1 VTPPRPPDLRDLE
14 RDILAAAERA
24 RIDAQELADRLR
36 GDVQTAAERVRS
48 EAQAAGARVAGE
60 APRKAIH
67 LASIAIPLAI
77 LHLPMPA
84 VRRSLVVLAVAL
96 LVADLVKIHHPRWR
110 SVFTTFFGPLIRRHE
125 HTGITGST
133 YMVVSALLATYLFDR
148 PTAAGA
154 MVFLIVGDT
163 LAAMVGMAWGRTRFF
178 DKSFEGFLAGF
189 LSSWA
194 AAALLVPE
202 LPPGSVAVGALIG
215 AFVEVLP
222 IPVDDN
228 FRIPLLAGLVLQW
241 AR

>member
-1 VTPPRPPDLRDLE
+1 MSPPRPPDLGELE
-14 RDILAAAERA
+14 RQIVAAATRA
-24 RIDAQELADRLR
+24 RVDAQELVDRLGSEAQAAADRLR
-36 GDVQTAAERVRS
+36 A
-48 EAQAAGARVAGE
+48 EAQAAGARVRGE

-67 LASIAIPLAI
+67 LASIAIPLAM
-77 LHLPMPA
+77 LHLPMTP
-84 VRRSLVVLAVAL
+84 VRRTLLVLAAAL
-96 LVADLVKIHHPRWR
+96 LVADLVKIHEPRWR

-148 PTAAGA
+148 PVAAGA

-178 DKSFEGFLAGF
+178 DKSLEGFLSGCFSSFVAG
-189 LSSWA
+189 
-194 AAALLVPE
+194 ALLVPE
-202 LPPGSVAVGALIG
+202 LPLPAVALGALIG

-228 FRIPLLAGLVLQW
+228 FRIPLVAGLVLQW